1 MMRSLF
7 TGVTGL
13 KQNQTKM
20 DVLSNNI
27 ANVNTT
33 GFKRG
38 RAMFED
44 LFCQTIRNA
53 QQSFGEYGG
62 LNPMQVG
69 LGAKLGSI
77 DTVMEQGATETTGKN
92 TDLAIEGGGFFVID
106 GGGGRQLFTR
116 DGNFNLNSS
125 YDLVMGTSGYKVQG
139 WMATQNPKTG
149 NLELSD
155 TGTVPTSINTVRYLK
170 KHAHQT
176 NNVSYAS
183 NLDSSSD
190 ERDIEFGVNTLTY
203 LDTAGNYQNLQF
215 KFKKIDS
222 QNWIWT
228 AVDDTEGN
236 VATGSIKTDA
246 NGKVIASTVDP
257 AAADSTLGHAY
268 FTYDPDGIPV
278 SATAT
283 NLVNTVTN
291 DGANGSCPG
300 VIASGSEIRDET
312 VSVIFDGG
320 DPSRATSY
328 RVVGSVR
335 GFIGSGILGGT
346 NATIE
351 GGVMSLTAGK
361 WKPNADLSFTITDNY
376 YNPPRSAEIEF
387 AGSTDPNGPTY
398 TPAQIIATINNE
410 MANNGLNAI
419 ATYDSVTN
427 KMSITSR
434 QTGADQSLTLNGVT
448 NLSDFSGLGL
458 LSRSGSTLTTPQIE
472 LPVVSIPWLP
482 TSDVSFDVIDTEG
495 KTATVTFPTN
505 LAPGY
510 TRGDITRIIQ
520 DKLNSAGL
528 SATAQFQDNT
538 LIIAGTNPGEDQQ
551 VTIKNAVN
559 LDLLSVAPFQTIVKG
574 TGASEP
580 EVLADLTPTSQSGT
594 DTTAPQFTFSSGL
607 AARKSELWD
616 MAADQWNPM
625 TNVSFSV
632 TDTAGNV
639 ATINFDGATVYS
651 RADIVNTINVALAA
665 QGVDATASFTDSDG
679 DGTDETLL
687 ITGNTIGAGETLT
700 IADKGGL
707 NQLGLEIPTL
717 WNMAMDQ
724 WDPSRDVSFTITDK
738 NGHSALITFND
749 LVEGNNRVY
758 NRGEILSEIN
768 SKLAANNVAAYAQFV
783 DSNNDSIPDQLT
795 ITGSGSGL
803 GELIQ
808 IGGENPEQIG
818 LVNGTVVHG
827 QAATSRFNLGGL
839 DFTLNEGSTPWV
851 PNDTMTM
858 TTTAAKGQSESVKI
872 YVPTPSSDELTFV
885 AKVGET
891 ETKISGALNKGQTHT
906 TSITVYDSLG
916 SQHELVT
923 TWEHTNKATHEWQY
937 KISYGKSDPEIV
949 NWLKDPQNGV
959 VDPEAPTDEELE
971 RANDALISGRTG
983 ICYFTNQGKM
993 DISKSILQEISM
1005 TPAGSNKVT
1014 IKLNMDLVTQ
1024 FDSAFTTKARDQDG
1038 YEMGLLESIYFE
1050 QDGTIRGVYSNGQKQ
1065 PIGQVA
1071 LATFN
1076 NPGGLEKTGSNL
1088 YAFSPNS
1095 GLAIIGRPAEGERGS
1110 ILAGSLEM
1118 SNVDIAE
1125 EFTNLIVTQRAF
1137 QASSRIIT
1145 TSDEILQEVVN
1156 LKR

>member
-69 LGAKLGSI
+69 LGAKLGTI

-92 TDLAIEGGGFFVID
+92 TDLAIEGNGFFVID
-106 GGGGRQLFTR
+106 GGGGKQLYTR
-116 DGNFNLNSS
+116 DGNMNLNSS
-125 YDLVMGTSGYKVQG
+125 YDLVLGTSGSRVQG
-139 WMATQNPKTG
+139 WMATQDPITG

-155 TGTVPTSINTVRYLK
+155 TGTVPGNINTVRYLK

-176 NNVSYAS
+176 NNVTYAS

-190 ERDIEFGVNTLTY
+190 ERDIKFGVNTLTY
-203 LDTAGNYQNLQF
+203 LDTAGNYQDLQF

-236 VATGSIKTDA
+236 VATGSIKTDEDG
-246 NGKVIASTVDP
+246 NVIESTVDP

-283 NLVNTVTN
+283 NLLNTVTN

-300 VIASGSEIRDET
+300 VLASGEYIEDET

-320 DPSRATSY
+320 DATRATSY
-328 RVVGSVR
+328 RVVGSER

-376 YNPPRSAEIEF
+376 YDPARSADITF
-387 AGSTDPNGPTY
+387 AGSVDPNGPTY
-398 TPAQIIATINNE
+398 TPDQVIATINNA

-419 ATYDSVTN
+419 ATYDTVTQ
-427 KMSITSR
+427 KMAITSR

-458 LSRSGSTLTTPQIE
+458 LSRSGSTLTTPQIS
-472 LPVVSIPWLP
+472 LPVVAIPWLP
-482 TSDVSFDVIDTEG
+482 ASDVSFSIIDTEG
-495 KTATVTFPTN
+495 KTASITFPTN
-505 LAPGY
+505 VAPGY

-520 DKLNSAGL
+520 ERVNAAGL
-528 SATAQFQDNT
+528 SATAQFEDNT
-538 LIIAGTNPGEDQQ
+538 LVIAGTNPGDDQQ

-559 LDLLSVAPFQTIVKG
+559 LDLLTSAPFETTVAG

-580 EVLADLTPTSQSGT
+580 EVLADLTPTSVIGT
-594 DTTAPQFTFSSGL
+594 DTTAPRFTFSAGL
-607 AARKSELWD
+607 ADRKSENWD
-616 MAADQWNPM
+616 MAADTWDPM
-625 TNVSFSV
+625 TDVSFRV
-632 TDTAGNV
+632 TDTAGNF
-639 ATINFDGATVYS
+639 ATINFDGATTYN
-651 RADIVNTINVALAA
+651 RASILTTINNALTA
-665 QGVDATASFTDSDG
+665 QSVDATATFSDADG
-679 DGTDETLL
+679 DGTPETLL
-687 ITGNTIGAGETLT
+687 ITGNTAGAGEQLT
-700 IADKGGL
+700 IADNGGL
-707 NQLGLEIPTL
+707 NQLGLEIPTS
-717 WNMAMDQ
+717 WNMSTDQ

-738 NGHSALITFND
+738 DGHSALITFAN
-749 LVEGNNRVY
+749 LIEGNNRVY

-768 SKLAANNVAAYAQFV
+768 SKLAANNVSAYAQFV
-783 DSNNDSIPDQLT
+783 DSNNDSIPDQLV
-795 ITGSGSGL
+795 ITGNKSGL
-803 GELIQ
+803 GEIIQ
-808 IGGENPEQIG
+808 IGGENPEQLG
-818 LVNGTVVHG
+818 LVNGTEAHG
-827 QAATSRFNLGGL
+827 MAATSRFNLGGL
-839 DFTLNEGSTPWV
+839 DFTLNEGSIPWV

-858 TTTAAKGQSESVKI
+858 TTTAEKGQSESVKI
-872 YVPTPSSDELTFV
+872 YVPSPSADELTFT
-885 AKVGET
+885 ANVGGV
-891 ETKISGALNKGQTHT
+891 ETKISGALNLGETHA
-906 TSITVYDSLG
+906 TSITIYDSLG
-916 SQHELVT
+916 SSHELVT
-923 TWEHTNKATHEWQY
+923 TWEHTNRETHEWQY
-937 KISYGKSDPEIV
+937 KMSYGKSDSEIV
-949 NWLKDPQNGV
+949 SWLKDPQNGV
-959 VDPEAPTDEELE
+959 IDPEDPTEEELE
-971 RANDALISGRTG
+971 RANDTLIANRTG
-983 ICYFTNQGKM
+983 ICYFSNQGKI
-993 DISKSILQEISM
+993 DISKSLVNTISM
-1005 TPAGSNKVT
+1005 KPAGSNEITV
-1014 IKLNMDLVTQ
+1014 KLDMALITQ

-1071 LATFN
+1071 MATFN
-1076 NPGGLEKTGSNL
+1076 NPGGLEKNGSNM
-1088 YAFSPNS
+1088 YAYSPNS

-1125 EFTNLIVTQRAF
+1125 EFTNMIITQRAF
-1137 QASSRIIT
+1137 QASSRVIT